1 MKILLIGDPHLKISK
16 FDLSCR
22 FLAWI
27 GETVK
32 SVSPDMV
39 VNLGDT
45 FDTHAILRS
54 EVLGEFYKHV
64 KQIVEIC
71 PYYYVIGNH
80 DMFKPN
86 DSKYHALQ
94 SFEVNGFTIVSNRLD
109 VGDITFVPYI
119 HDIKEFPVNTNK
131 ICVAHQTFVGADYG
145 FYRPDIG
152 VDADV
157 VSADIIIS
165 GHIHK
170 RQMFGKVIYPGT
182 PFAQNADDV
191 DQDKGVMLFDT
202 DTYKYS
208 FIDSPFPKWRSLE
221 YEVSSDLSFDK
232 IHEDIIRETNI
243 VDNWIISITAPRAE
257 LSAYANSKQVSNLR
271 QKVQIRFKFHYN
283 DKQKVDRVKIK
294 SSKVSDVVSEYI
306 DKVYQ
311 GSIDK
316 SIIKSKALEILTKV
330 KLT

>member
-1 MKILLIGDPHLKISK
+1 MS
-16 FDLSCR
+16 
-22 FLAWI
+22 WI
-27 GETVK
+27 GETVE
-32 SVSPDMV
+32 SVSPDLV
-39 VNLGDT
+39 INLGDT
-45 FDTHAILRS
+45 FDTHAVIRS

-64 KQIVEIC
+64 QDIVRRC
-71 PYYYVIGNH
+71 PYGYVLGNH

-94 SFEVNGFTIVSNRLD
+94 SIKVDGFRVITERFD
-109 VGDITFVPYI
+109 EGDITFVPYV
-119 HDIKEFPVNTNK
+119 HDIKQFPLNTNR
-131 ICVAHQTFVGADYG
+131 ICIAHQTFVGADYG

-152 VDADV
+152 VDSDA

-208 FIDSPFPKWRSLE
+208 FIECPLPKWRSLE

-232 IHEDIIRETNI
+232 IHEDIVNQTNST
-243 VDNWIISITAPRAE
+243 DNWVIAITAPRAE
-257 LSAYANSKQVSNLR
+257 LSAYANSKQVASLR
-271 QKVQIRFKFHYN
+271 QKTQIRFKFHYN

-316 SIIKSKALEILTKV
+316 SIIKSKALEVLTKI